1 MFPQEGL
8 MAVVCQGEMLR
19 VVLRQLKELHR
30 SIENKETPRVQL
42 QDLAE
47 LGPLMAQVHATDA
60 WRV

>member
-1 MFPQEGL
+1 

-19 VVLRQLKELHR
+19 VVLRKLKELHR

-47 LGPLMAQVHATDA
+47 LGPLMAQVRRLACLSFQVTL
-60 WRV
+60 